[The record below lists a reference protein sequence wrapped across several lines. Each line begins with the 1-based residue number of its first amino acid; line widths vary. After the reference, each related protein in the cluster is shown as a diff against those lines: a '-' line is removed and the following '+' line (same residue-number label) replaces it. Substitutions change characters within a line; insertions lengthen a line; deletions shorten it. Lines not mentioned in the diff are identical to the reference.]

1 MLKALKLDLMT
12 YRYIVNACIFPVL
25 KADVIS

>member
-1 MLKALKLDLMT
+1 MLKTVKLDMMT

-25 KADVIS
+25 KADIIP